1 MRPLPIADPGTP
13 DTRSAARFL
22 FWLARNE
29 LRTLAGGV
37 LLGVVW
43 MGSQALMPIV
53 LGRAIDAGI
62 AAQDSSALAGWAA
75 VLLGLGAVQAA
86 SGIARHR
93 FAVSNFLS
101 AAYRTVQLTVGQA
114 AWLGATL
121 PRRLATGDVVAIGT
135 SDISHIG
142 AALDITA
149 RGAGAVVALVA
160 VAVILLNTSL
170 PIGLVVVLGVPL
182 LSMVVGLLIRPL
194 HKRQQ
199 AYREQEGHLTTRAG
213 DIVAGLR
220 ILRGVGGESVFS
232 ARYRAES
239 QRLRAEGVRMAGVE
253 SLLRGA
259 QMLLPGILL
268 AVVTWLAARFALA
281 GRLTAGQLVACYG
294 YAVFLAEPLRTITE
308 MVDKFTRAHVAARR
322 VVRVLSL
329 RPELADPDSSPA
341 RVGPEWSAGELVDT
355 RSGLVVRP
363 GLVTA
368 IAAATPEDAVAI
380 ADRLGRYSDGDVT
393 LSGVPLREL
402 DRATVRAQIL
412 VAEHDARLFSGW
424 LRAELTAGRPAH
436 RGPATDRQIAAAL
449 HAASAEDVVAAL
461 PEGLDAMVAD
471 RGREFSGGQQQRL
484 RLARALLADPPI
496 LVLVEPTSAVDAHTE
511 AQIAARLPAG
521 RRAVSAGA
529 PRTTVIFT
537 TSPLV
542 LDRVDQVSYVE
553 AGKVVATGAHR
564 ELMDSVPRYAA
575 TVTREE
581 EDERV
586 VEHR

>member
-29 LRTLAGGV
+29 ARTLAGGV
-37 LLGVVW
+37 LLGTVW
-43 MGSQALMPIV
+43 MGSQALMPAV
-53 LGRAIDAGI
+53 LGRAIDEGI
-62 AAQDSSALAGWAA
+62 AARDSSALAWWAA
-75 VLLGLGAVQAA
+75 ALFGLGAVQAA

-93 FAVSNFLS
+93 FAMTNYMS
-101 AAYRTVQLTVGQA
+101 AAFRTVQLTVGQA

-121 PRRLATGDVVAIGT
+121 PKRMATGDVVAIGT

-142 AALDITA
+142 GALDVTA
-149 RGAGAVVALVA
+149 RGMGAVVAIVA

-170 PIGLVVVLGVPL
+170 PVGLVVVLGVPL
-182 LSMVVGLLIRPL
+182 LSIVVGLLVRPL

-239 QRLRAEGVRMAGVE
+239 QRLRTEGVRMAGVE

-259 QMLLPGILL
+259 QMLLPGLLL

-281 GRLTAGQLVACYG
+281 GKLTAGQLVACYG
-294 YAVFLAEPLRTITE
+294 YAVFLSEPLRTITE
-308 MVDKFTRAHVAARR
+308 MVGRFTRAHVAARR

-329 RPELADPDSSPA
+329 RPDLTDPQALSGA
-341 RVGPEWSAGELVDT
+341 RFRPEWSDPELVDAQ
-355 RSGLVVRP
+355 SGLVVRP
-363 GLVTA
+363 GLMTA

-380 ADRLGRYSDGDVT
+380 ADRLGRYSEGEVT
-393 LSGVPLREL
+393 LCGVPLREL

-412 VAEHDARLFSGW
+412 VADHDARLFSGR
-424 LRAELTAGRPAH
+424 LRVELTAGRPVR
-436 RGPATDRQIAAAL
+436 RGPATDEDIAAAL

-461 PEGLDAMVAD
+461 PDGLDAMVAD

-511 AQIAARLPAG
+511 AQIAARLAAG
-521 RRAVSAGA
+521 RRALSAGA

-542 LDRVDQVSYVE
+542 LDRMDHVSYVE
-553 AGKVVATGAHR
+553 GRRVVAEGIHR
-564 ELMDSVPRYAA
+564 ELMESAPRYAA

-581 EDERV
+581 AE
-586 VEHR
+586 